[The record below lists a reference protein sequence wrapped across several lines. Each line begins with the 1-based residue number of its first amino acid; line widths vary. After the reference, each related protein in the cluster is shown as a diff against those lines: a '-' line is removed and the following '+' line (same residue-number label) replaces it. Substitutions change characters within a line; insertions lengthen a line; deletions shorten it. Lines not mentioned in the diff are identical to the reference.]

1 MTATGKEILET
12 QINPRELL
20 ENLNDAI
27 TAIVQ
32 LDFKIIDLNE
42 GLIQTR
48 VSDTL
53 CHFLGIIILKNI
65 IGHTIWRI
73 FTII

>member
-1 MTATGKEILET
+1 MTATDQQIIET
-12 QINPRELL
+12 QINPIELL

-32 LDFKIIDLNE
+32 LDFKIIDLKQGIIE
-42 GLIQTR
+42 TR

-53 CHFLGIIILKNI
+53 CHFLGNNSSNATWAHIGQILK
-65 IGHTIWRI
+65 
-73 FTII
+73 